1 MQISTI
7 AKAEGQIIRVVGLAE
22 GDVYKRLVKKSYGDD
37 VEVRFGI
44 VTGVLTDGEQL
55 AVTGLEIDASYSAV
69 AFQSVAFNGSTEV
82 AILPATPEEYAN
94 SYLKWMRL
102 QELGVEKARTELAK
116 QEELLAMLER
126 FHPKTVTAAAT
137 EVVATIEA

>member
-7 AKAEGQIIRVVGLAE
+7 AKAEGQIIRVVGLSE

-55 AVTGLEIDASYSAV
+55 AVTGLEIEASYSAV

-82 AILPATPEEYAN
+82 AILPATPEEYSQNYSQWIQRQA
-94 SYLKWMRL
+94 
-102 QELGVEKARTELAK
+102 QAVEKAHVEYEK
-116 QEELLAMLER
+116 QLRIMQSLKD
-126 FHPKTVTAAAT
+126 FHPDAVTAART
-137 EVVATIEA
+137 EVVTSIEA